1 MTARWEEL
9 LVDPQSWW
17 AKRATSLISVV
28 YFLFSRF
35 FSEDRP
41 STSRLSTFVGTSTC
55 QPPCHPYGFCVKN
68 KCTCQ
73 RLCTREY
80 APVCGT
86 DGKTYSTE
94 CVMKGM
100 VCEQGTMVTVK
111 HPGECGSRKGKGA
124 RLCPASATRE
134 CYSVYIYFRWTDL
147 VLVSYA
153 VDVWSCHARR
163 SLCYTMLST
172 STQHFCHT
180 TLFLLVEGSC
190 HATLFLPF
198 STRKSIVGQNQRLT
212 SPSNGYEGNYYD
224 ASCTNF
230 LSKNWTPTKNE
241 KIVRTRPKIKFF
253 FDNFHWNEKFRSLY
267 GLLRR

>member
-17 AKRATSLISVV
+17 AERATSLISVV

-41 STSRLSTFVGTSTC
+41 STSRLTTFVGTSTC

-134 CYSVYIYFRWTDL
+134 CL
-147 VLVSYA
+147 SYN
-153 VDVWSCHARR
+153 
-163 SLCYTMLST
+163 TLST
-172 STQHFCHT
+172 GGGFLSHNTPVTQHSFCRFPLERVLWDKT
-180 TLFLLVEGSC
+180 KGWRVQ
-190 HATLFLPF
+190 ATAMKEIIMMRDVLIFCLKIGHQQK
-198 STRKSIVGQNQRLT
+198 RKKNS
-212 SPSNGYEGNYYD
+212 SNAAKD
-224 ASCTNF
+224 
-230 LSKNWTPTKNE
+230 
-241 KIVRTRPKIKFF
+241 
-253 FDNFHWNEKFRSLY
+253 
-267 GLLRR
+267 

>member
-1 MTARWEEL
+1 MCFGGEMLSPVELYKDVRQDFTSSREKWPWKWVQITLIHKDIYDSQRGEL
-9 LVDPQSWW
+9 LVDLQSWW

-28 YFLFSRF
+28 YFPFSRF

-41 STSRLSTFVGTSTC
+41 STSRLTTFVGTSTC

-180 TLFLLVEGSC
+180 TLFLLVEGFF
-190 HATLFLPF
+190 HTTL
-198 STRKSIVGQNQRLT
+198 
-212 SPSNGYEGNYYD
+212 
-224 ASCTNF
+224 
-230 LSKNWTPTKNE
+230 LSRNTLSA
-241 KIVRTRPKIKFF
+241 V
-253 FDNFHWNEKFRSLY
+253 FH
-267 GLLRR
+267 

>member
-17 AKRATSLISVV
+17 ARRATSLISVV

-41 STSRLSTFVGTSTC
+41 STSRLTTFVGTSTC

-180 TLFLLVEGSC
+180 TLFLLVEGFF
-190 HATLFLPF
+190 HTTL
-198 STRKSIVGQNQRLT
+198 
-212 SPSNGYEGNYYD
+212 
-224 ASCTNF
+224 
-230 LSKNWTPTKNE
+230 LSRNTLSA
-241 KIVRTRPKIKFF
+241 V
-253 FDNFHWNEKFRSLY
+253 FH
-267 GLLRR
+267 

>member
-1 MTARWEEL
+1 MWINNGLWVRRWMCFGGEMLSPVELYKDVRQDFASSREKWPWKWVQITLIHKDIYDSQRGEL

-41 STSRLSTFVGTSTC
+41 STSRLTTFVGTSTC

-124 RLCPASATRE
+124 RLCSASATRE
-134 CYSVYIYFRWTDL
+134 CLAFT
-147 VLVSYA
+147 
-153 VDVWSCHARR
+153 
-163 SLCYTMLST
+163 
-172 STQHFCHT
+172 F
-180 TLFLLVEGSC
+180 TLDELIWC
-190 HATLFLPF
+190 
-198 STRKSIVGQNQRLT
+198 
-212 SPSNGYEGNYYD
+212 
-224 ASCTNF
+224 
-230 LSKNWTPTKNE
+230 
-241 KIVRTRPKIKFF
+241 
-253 FDNFHWNEKFRSLY
+253 
-267 GLLRR
+267 